1 MHAAGIY
8 KGGTR
13 EGGKILAGFSLP
25 STVLPCHILLPSPFL
40 PDDYRPLSP
49 PTCNPPL
56 SLRDTFSTTTTPL
69 MKFLYYFNK
78 RYLPLSD
85 RCSSVAAL
93 CSGTRFNST
102 SLRHFRENA
111 PAYVSSYNA
120 VNLVASREKRYFVS
134 VPIYLTG
141 IDASSL
147 VKRNESNN
155 QLPEPC
161 NRFDEI
167 RSSEFFFFFTLSF
180 LTCCNINYR
189 NLILIREVFE
199 KISGSGNT
207 KVR

>member
-13 EGGKILAGFSLP
+13 EEGGGGGKILAGLSLP
-25 STVLPCHILLPSPFL
+25 STVSYSPSLSFLPSSPSSPFL
-40 PDDYRPLSP
+40 PHDYRPLSP
-49 PTCNPPL
+49 PNPCNPPL

-111 PAYVSSYNA
+111 PAYVSSCNA

-134 VPIYLTG
+134 LSIYLTG

-161 NRFDEI
+161 N
-167 RSSEFFFFFTLSF
+167 S
-180 LTCCNINYR
+180 
-189 NLILIREVFE
+189 
-199 KISGSGNT
+199 
-207 KVR
+207 VR